1 VDDLAQL
8 VASADWDRPIVPAAD
23 MPKLFPG
30 TNDQTWAGR
39 RHRGNGPV
47 YVRVGG
53 GKRGGRIY
61 YRVKDIEAWLES
73 NRFTRPDRPVN
84 A

>member
-1 VDDLAQL
+1 MDDLIP
-8 VASADWDRPIVPAAD
+8 ASEMKMFSDLIPAAD

-39 RHRGNGPV
+39 RFHGTGPV
-47 YVRVGG
+47 YIALG
-53 GKRGGRIY
+53 GKKGARIY
-61 YRVKDIEAWLES
+61 YRRSDIEAWLES
-73 NRFTRPDRPVN
+73 NRFTRPDRPVT